1 MHFALESLFRGR
13 LGTFPGCDIMMVRSR
28 GVSWMWNKRS
38 HEFRRIWGVVM
49 TYAIGLIDDKFDE
62 LLADYSWT
70 LKGLRL
76 TAEEVSEGCDFR
88 DGWRP
93 FSLNRLPDGDL
104 VRVCRNG
111 RRIAFVP
118 VEARGRA
125 RLGPGV
131 RVGSGRGAGCP
142 RRGRPGWCWRRCCGW
157 WGSIVNKA
165 SCYMFARWR
174 SDADFSA

>member
-76 TAEEVSEGCDFR
+76 TGFT
-88 DGWRP
+88 
-93 FSLNRLPDGDL
+93 
-104 VRVCRNG
+104 
-111 RRIAFVP
+111 
-118 VEARGRA
+118 
-125 RLGPGV
+125 
-131 RVGSGRGAGCP
+131 
-142 RRGRPGWCWRRCCGW
+142 CW
-157 WGSIVNKA
+157 
-165 SCYMFARWR
+165 
-174 SDADFSA
+174 